1 MWKCYLWDMYHNY
14 ESKQKQWTVYCNCNT
29 KPCHCRATGR
39 GAKLPKR
46 VPPPE
51 VECVYLAPHHG
62 SFFLNFDYALPP
74 PRRKKLNPHECQ
86 ILEPPPCFLLN
97 SQADFYQFVSA
108 TQSTPFRKV
117 PWHPNLHM
125 LKFWQFHIFNISYL
139 FSSVIVQTRPVLVQY
154 FLSILVDFYLLWY
167 SNIFSRKR
175 F

>member
-1 MWKCYLWDMYHNY
+1 M
-14 ESKQKQWTVYCNCNT
+14 
-29 KPCHCRATGR
+29 
-39 GAKLPKR
+39 
-46 VPPPE
+46 PPPE

-125 LKFWQFHIFNISYL
+125 LKFWPFHIFKLVIYLAAWLFKLHLYL
-139 FSSVIVQTRPVLVQY
+139 FNTFCQ
-154 FLSILVDFYLLWY
+154 YLLTLIY
-167 SNIFSRKR
+167 FDIPTSPENTFNIIKPLINGNTDLNGALLQKKEYLDQRK
-175 F
+175 